1 MKKILCIVLAMTM
14 GFMAACGNA
23 NGNEDANADQEN
35 AVAIESADAALN
47 QVWDTYAEDEK
58 FVAIG
63 GDASNMTDGKAGLC
77 NLEDTESLN
86 AMLHIPA
93 ELVEYVE
100 EAASLMH
107 AMNANIFTCAAYK
120 LKTDAD
126 KDLFAATL
134 EDAIINT
141 QWMCGFP
148 EKLVV
153 YMVGDYVVAA
163 FGNGEIMDT
172 FVAKLTEVYGEN
184 AVLFAEKLIA

>member
-1 MKKILCIVLAMTM
+1 MKKMLCIFLAMTM
-14 GFMAACGNA
+14 VFMAGCGNA

-35 AVAIESADAALN
+35 AVAIESADAVLN
-47 QVWDTYAEDEK
+47 QVWDTYAGDEK
-58 FVAIG
+58 FAAVG
-63 GDASNMTDGKAGLC
+63 GDAANMTDGKAGLC
-77 NLEDTESLN
+77 NLEDTENLN

-107 AMNANIFTCAAYK
+107 AMNANTFTCAAYK
-120 LKTDAD
+120 LKTDAE
-126 KDLFAATL
+126 KELFAATL
-134 EDAIINT
+134 EDAIMNT

-148 EKLVV
+148 EKLVI
-153 YMVGDYVVAA
+153 YTVGNYVIAA

-184 AVLFAEKLIA
+184 AVLFAEELVA